1 MNSPTPVQEPSAGTT
16 VCAPPSLAA
25 TVCICTHNGGHRA
38 VHVLE
43 VLARQTA
50 PAEQW
55 EVMVIDNG
63 STDNTASV
71 TAAKLHELFPD
82 RGRVVAEP
90 ELGIAFARRRASMEA
105 RGEVLCFLD
114 DDNIPD
120 LDFVEQAL
128 RHFSASPKTGA
139 VGGKLI
145 AEWEKPATPL
155 ANVVAVD
162 MLGVTALGD
171 EPFLI
176 TQPGWGPAGAG
187 LCIRTGLLRRIL
199 ADPSFCAGISGRRGE
214 ALSSGED
221 MALCVKVYQL
231 GYERRYDPAL
241 RLRHQLS
248 AHRMETDYLL
258 RLHEAVGRGQAAVRR
273 LWAWQ
278 GNTRWMSAVVAAK
291 DALTFLARKIRGP
304 VPVPGLEDKSE
315 QQTIHRM
322 RQRQL
327 IGRISEAF
335 RFSIRSPTR

>member
-1 MNSPTPVQEPSAGTT
+1 MNSLTPVQDDSAGTT
-16 VCAPPSLAA
+16 VSAPPSLAA

-38 VHVLE
+38 VSVLE
-43 VLARQTA
+43 ALAKQTA
-50 PAEQW
+50 PAEKW

-63 STDNTASV
+63 STDDTARV
-71 TAAKLHELFPD
+71 MATKLAQLFPEL
-82 RGRVVAEP
+82 GRVVQEP
-90 ELGIAFARRRASMEA
+90 ELGIAFARRCASIEA

-120 LDFVEQAL
+120 PDFVEQAL
-128 RHFSASPKTGA
+128 RIFSERPKTGA

-145 AEWEKPATPL
+145 GEWEKPASPL

-162 MLGVTALGD
+162 MLGVTSLGD
-171 EPFLI
+171 DPFLI

-187 LCIRTGLLRRIL
+187 LCIRTDLLRRIL
-199 ADPSFCAGISGRRGE
+199 ADSSFCAGISGRRGNS
-214 ALSSGED
+214 LSSGED
-221 MALCVKVYQL
+221 MALCVKVLQQ
-231 GYERRYDPAL
+231 GYERWYDPAL

-248 AHRMETDYLL
+248 ANRMELDYMF

-278 GNTRWMSAVVAAK
+278 GHTRWMSAAVAAK
-291 DALTFLARKIRGP
+291 DALTFLARSIRGP
-304 VPVPGLEDKSE
+304 VPVAGLEDKSDLR
-315 QQTIHRM
+315 TIHRM

-335 RFSIRSPTR
+335 RFSIRSPIS